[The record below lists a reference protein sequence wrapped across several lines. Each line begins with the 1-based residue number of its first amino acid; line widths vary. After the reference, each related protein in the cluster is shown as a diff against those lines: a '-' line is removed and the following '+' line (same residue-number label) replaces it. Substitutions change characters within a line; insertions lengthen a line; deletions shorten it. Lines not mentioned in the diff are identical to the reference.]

1 MGMKYIDAGMLK
13 QAFLAGAKGLEAN
26 KEWINELNVFPVPD
40 GDTGTNMTMT
50 ILAAAR
56 EVAAIEKPT
65 MENLAKA
72 ISSGSL
78 RGARGNSGVILSQ
91 LFRGFAK
98 EIKGVDAISTST
110 LAKAMNRGTE
120 TAYKAVMKPKEGTI
134 LTVARG
140 MADRAAELAPGTEDI
155 LEFAREVIR
164 CGNEVLSRTPD
175 MLPILKEAGVVDSGG
190 QGLMKVLEGVYDG
203 LSGKTAPE
211 SFQSF
216 EAQTESAAGEH
227 SPAALSEADIRFG
240 YCTEFIINLEKRYGR
255 EEETAFKAYL
265 ESIGDSIVVVSD
277 EELVKV
283 HVHTNDPGLAIQK
296 ALCFGSL
303 SRMKIDNMREEH
315 EERLFKAADKAGQ
328 DGPAPSRE
336 GEDTADKA
344 GRGTRKP
351 YGFIAVCAGAGM
363 GEIFKG
369 LGADCLIEGGQTMN
383 PSTEDMLNAM
393 EAVNAE
399 TVFILPNNKN
409 IILAAEQAAGLAEDQ
424 TVIVL
429 PTKTIPQGITALIN
443 FSPER
448 SASEN
453 TAQMTEEMAH
463 VKSGQLTYAVRNTII
478 DGMEIEE
485 GDFMGIG
492 DEGMLA
498 VGKSLER
505 TALDTLEAMID
516 GESELVTIY
525 YGAETAREDA
535 ARLLARAKERFSQCE
550 IECHEG
556 GQPVYYYVIS
566 VE

>member
-1 MGMKYIDAGMLK
+1 
-13 QAFLAGAKGLEAN
+13 
-26 KEWINELNVFPVPD
+26 
-40 GDTGTNMTMT
+40 
-50 ILAAAR
+50 
-56 EVAAIEKPT
+56 
-65 MENLAKA
+65 
-72 ISSGSL
+72 
-78 RGARGNSGVILSQ
+78 
-91 LFRGFAK
+91 
-98 EIKGVDAISTST
+98 
-110 LAKAMNRGTE
+110 
-120 TAYKAVMKPKEGTI
+120 
-134 LTVARG
+134 
-140 MADRAAELAPGTEDI
+140 
-155 LEFAREVIR
+155 
-164 CGNEVLSRTPD
+164 
-175 MLPILKEAGVVDSGG
+175 
-190 QGLMKVLEGVYDG
+190 
-203 LSGKTAPE
+203 
-211 SFQSF
+211 
-216 EAQTESAAGEH
+216 
-227 SPAALSEADIRFG
+227 
-240 YCTEFIINLEKRYGR
+240 
-255 EEETAFKAYL
+255 
-265 ESIGDSIVVVSD
+265 
-277 EELVKV
+277 
-283 HVHTNDPGLAIQK
+283 
-296 ALCFGSL
+296 
-303 SRMKIDNMREEH
+303 
-315 EERLFKAADKAGQ
+315 
-328 DGPAPSRE
+328 
-336 GEDTADKA
+336 
-344 GRGTRKP
+344 
-351 YGFIAVCAGAGM
+351 
-363 GEIFKG
+363 
-369 LGADCLIEGGQTMN
+369 
-383 PSTEDMLNAM
+383 MLNAM